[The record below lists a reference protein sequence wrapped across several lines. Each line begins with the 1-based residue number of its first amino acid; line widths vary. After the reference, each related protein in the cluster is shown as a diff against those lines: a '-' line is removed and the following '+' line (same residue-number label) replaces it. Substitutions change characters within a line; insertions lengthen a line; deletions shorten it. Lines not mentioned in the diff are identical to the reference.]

1 MSGTWAKRGSQ
12 LQLQLQLYVNHRPE
26 ALNAA
31 IQEKFP
37 EIQGDLRWR
46 APLEAD
52 GFREPRDRDFLAAIG
67 CEDLVEEL
75 AAFWPARGPVWDGL
89 AVIATP
95 EGRDAVLLVEAKSHP
110 AEVYGGGSGATTEAS
125 VKRIRE
131 SLETTQ
137 RRLGIAIDAD
147 RWIRPLRP
155 ELPGHSS
162 VYQSANRYAHLYW
175 LREKRIDAWLVH
187 VLFYDDPTYLHT
199 TREEWEEALPRIE
212 EDLGLRGVDLPY
224 AGHVFLPGL
233 NSDDFARDG

>member
-1 MSGTWAKRGSQ
+1 MSGTWAERGSQ
-12 LQLQLQLYVNHRPE
+12 LQLQLYVNRRTE
-26 ALNAA
+26 ALDGA
-31 IQEKFP
+31 IRKRFT
-37 EIQGDLRWR
+37 EIPGHLRWR

-67 CEDLVEEL
+67 CEDLAEEL
-75 AAFWPARGPVWDGL
+75 AAFWPTGGPVWDGV
-89 AVIATP
+89 AVVESP
-95 EGRDAVLLVEAKSHP
+95 EGRDGVVLVEAKSHP
-110 AEVYGGGSGATTEAS
+110 GEIYGGGSGATAEAS
-125 VKRIRE
+125 IKRIRG

-175 LREKRIDAWLVH
+175 LHEKGIDAWLVH
-187 VLFYDDPTYLHT
+187 VLFYDDPTYRGT

-212 EDLGLRGVDLPY
+212 EDLGLRGVRVPHAD
-224 AGHVFLPGL
+224 HVFLPGL
-233 NSDDFARDG
+233 NPDDVASQA